1 MARSE
6 QQSGSWSNHAICTA
20 PRASSVRAD
29 LHVHSTASDGTLSPR
44 ELVGLASRNGVGVL
58 ALADHDSVDGVQEAV
73 GFAAPLGILVIPA
86 VELSAAVDERSVH
99 ILGYFIDITDG
110 SLHAALADL
119 RAARVERA
127 VGIVQMLQGAGY
139 DITPEAVMAL
149 SDGGAV
155 GRTHIARTLV
165 SLGHAE
171 NVSDAFERLVGRG
184 KPFYRPKAHLSAH
197 AAIQLIRGAGG
208 IAVMAHPGV
217 SGTEDLVSD
226 LVALGLQG
234 VEAHH
239 VDHTAEQSASLV
251 ELAARLGLLKTG
263 GTDYHS
269 PSAPHPDLGELNYPL
284 ADLNEFLD
292 AGSDAAQVL

>member
-1 MARSE
+1 
-6 QQSGSWSNHAICTA
+6 
-20 PRASSVRAD
+20 VRAD
-29 LHVHSTASDGTLSPR
+29 LHVHSTASDGTLSPS
-44 ELVGLASRNGVGVL
+44 ELVVLASRNGISVL
-58 ALADHDSVDGVQEAV
+58 SLADHDSVAGVREAV
-73 GFAAPLGILVIPA
+73 EAAASLGIRVIPA

-99 ILGYFIDITDG
+99 ILGYFINIADPALL
-110 SLHAALADL
+110 SALADL

-127 VGIVQMLQGAGY
+127 VAIVRMLQGAGY

-165 SLGHAE
+165 SQGHAE

-184 KPFYRPKAHLSAH
+184 KPFYRPKSHLNPQK
-197 AAIQLIRGAGG
+197 AIQLIREAGG

-217 SGTEDLVSD
+217 SGTEDLVSA
-226 LVALGLQG
+226 LAALGLQG

-239 VDHTAEQSASLV
+239 VDHNKEQCAALV
-251 ELAARLGLLKTG
+251 ALSDDLGLLKTG

-269 PSAPHPDLGELNYPL
+269 PHAPHPDLGELQYPV
-284 ADLNEFLD
+284 ADLREFLE
-292 AGSDAAQVL
+292 AGVHAE